1 MITAEQIET
10 AKRTA
15 YQQALNDID
24 DYIQRHSITFGMSLN
39 VQ

>member
-1 MITAEQIET
+1 MITADQIET

-24 DYIQRHSITFGMSLN
+24 ENFRRVKKLLGL
-39 VQ
+39 